1 MENKPELTP
10 EDLVKKIDAVEK
22 DLRAL
27 QSTGDVGRRFEVLS
41 EYKEYLEEEL
51 RDLQRRAK

>member
-1 MENKPELTP
+1 MEEPNLTP
-10 EDLVKKIDAVEK
+10 EAIREKIAKVMK
-22 DLRAL
+22 DLQAL

-51 RDLQRRAK
+51 KELQRSIK

>member
-1 MENKPELTP
+1 VEEPNLTP
-10 EDLVKKIDAVEK
+10 EAIREKIAKVMK
-22 DLRAL
+22 DLQAL

-51 RDLQRRAK
+51 KELQRSIK